1 MLEWFNELSFFEQ
14 MGMVYVGAIN
24 LLTFF
29 YYGIDKIKARHG
41 DRRVSEMMLWML
53 ALAGGSLGA
62 LLGMKFF
69 RHKTKKLSFQAGI
82 SVILALQIG
91 MTVFL
96 MQK

>member
-1 MLEWFNELSFFEQ
+1 MLEKILIIYLEI
-14 MGMVYVGAIN
+14 IN

-29 YYGIDKIKARHG
+29 YFCIDKIKARHG
-41 DRRVSEMMLWML
+41 SRRVSEMMLWVL

-82 SVILALQIG
+82 AVILAIQISIA
-91 MTVFL
+91 VFIL
-96 MQK
+96 K